1 MADVT
6 QVHPQITIA
15 SIEAAQCT
23 PKDAYDTVVSTC
35 QTAIRDNVSIGTRYG
50 YFSMSDG
57 EAGEYGG
64 DDSYLL
70 FEKAADFVREELESG
85 YNILIHCHA
94 GRSRSPSVA
103 AAAVARLENR
113 SFTSVLSEFQD
124 ARSVINPN
132 DMLRDY
138 GIRYAT
144 SD

>member
-23 PKDAYDTVVSTC
+23 PKDDYDTVVSTC

-57 EAGEYGG
+57 EAGDYGG

-103 AAAVARLENR
+103 AAAVARHEDR
-113 SFTSVLSEFQD
+113 RFVDVLAEFKD
-124 ARSVINPN
+124 ARNIINPN
-132 DMLRDY
+132 RMLKEY
-138 GIRYAT
+138 GVRYAT